1 MNKEKRI
8 LEKKV
13 RFLRQKISEIHDFYR
28 ELFEIQEF
36 YRGSSDQISLLID
49 EIDNYNA
56 HLIRIE
62 LKEKYELIENE
73 ID

>member
-1 MNKEKRI
+1 MNKDKQV

-13 RFLRQKISEIHDFYR
+13 HFLKKKIYEIHNFYR
-28 ELFEIQEF
+28 EIFEIQKF
-36 YRGSSDQISLLID
+36 YQGSSDQISLLMD
-49 EIDNYNA
+49 EIDFYNT

-62 LKEKYELIENE
+62 LKEKYESIENE